1 MDTSMNVAVI
11 GAGTMGSGIAQVAAQ
26 AGHKVVLFDTR
37 KEAVDKALAGLR
49 KVLDRLVE
57 KGKFTAE
64 QADGIHGRITP
75 ASDLKDLAGSG
86 LVIEAIIEDLGIK
99 QKLFAELEGIVA
111 TDAILATNTSSLS
124 VTAIAGGLKHPERMV
139 GLHFFNPA
147 PLLPLV
153 EVVPGLAS
161 DDALASRCA
170 TLMTA
175 WGKVP
180 VLCKDTP
187 GFIVNRVA
195 RPFYGEAIRIYE
207 EGIADMPTID
217 AAMKSVGF
225 RMGPFELM
233 DLIGNDINFTV
244 TKTVWE
250 AFFYDPRY
258 KPSFTQQRQVE
269 SGRLG
274 RKSGRGYYVYDA
286 NGAIVPSPQTSAGSL
301 AEDPAGSRGTAGSLR
316 ASGDPAEVLQTA
328 GSPPSSGDPAEVS
341 MQIVERILAM
351 LINEAADALFW
362 QVASAKDIDLA
373 MTKGVNY
380 PKGLLAWADEQGAA
394 HWLAVLERM
403 QAETGEDRYRPSP
416 LLRRVAA
423 ASGRLA

>member
-1 MDTSMNVAVI
+1 MDSSMNVAVI

-37 KEAVDKALAGLR
+37 HEAVDKALVGLR
-49 KVLDRLVE
+49 KTLDKLVE
-57 KGKFTAE
+57 KGKLTAE

-111 TDAILATNTSSLS
+111 GDAILATNTSSLS
-124 VTAIAGGLKHPERMV
+124 VTAIAGRLKHPERMV

-161 DDALASRCA
+161 DEDLADRCA

-180 VLCKDTP
+180 VICKDTP

-225 RMGPFELM
+225 KMGPFELM

-274 RKSGRGYYVYDA
+274 RKSGRGYYRYDQRQGQEQVQEPVPTA
-286 NGAIVPSPQTSAGSL
+286 LSAIIT
-301 AEDPAGSRGTAGSLR
+301 
-316 ASGDPAEVLQTA
+316 
-328 GSPPSSGDPAEVS
+328 
-341 MQIVERILAM
+341 ERILAM

-380 PKGLLAWADEQGAA
+380 PKGLLAWAEEKGAA
-394 HWLAVLERM
+394 YWLGVLERL
-403 QAETGEDRYRPSP
+403 QAQYGEDRYRPSI
-416 LLRRVAA
+416 LLRT
-423 ASGRLA
+423 ASKGVSLIV

>member
-1 MDTSMNVAVI
+1 MDSSMKVALI

-26 AGHKVVLFDTR
+26 AGHSVVLYDTR
-37 KEAVDKALAGLR
+37 REAVDKALAGLR
-49 KVLDRLVE
+49 KTLDKLVE

-64 QADGIHGRITP
+64 QADGIHGRIAP

-99 QKLFAELEGIVA
+99 QKLFSELEGIVA
-111 TDAILATNTSSLS
+111 PDAILATNTSSLS

-161 DDALASRCA
+161 DETLASRCMA
-170 TLMTA
+170 LMTA

-180 VLCKDTP
+180 VVCKDTP

-217 AAMKSVGF
+217 VAMKSVGF
-225 RMGPFELM
+225 KMGPFELM

-274 RKSGRGYYVYDA
+274 RKSGRGYYSYAD
-286 NGAIVPSPQTSAGSL
+286 GAMPAFPAVDGAVSA
-301 AEDPAGSRGTAGSLR
+301 P
-316 ASGDPAEVLQTA
+316 
-328 GSPPSSGDPAEVS
+328 
-341 MQIVERILAM
+341 IVERILAM

-362 QVASAKDIDLA
+362 QVASATDIDLA

-380 PKGLLAWADEQGAA
+380 PKGLLAWSDEKGAA
-394 HWLAVLERM
+394 HWLGVLERL
-403 QAETGEDRYRPSP
+403 QAAYGEDRYRPSP
-416 LLRRVAA
+416 QLRRMA
-423 ASGRLA
+423 LA

>member
-1 MDTSMNVAVI
+1 MDTSMKVAVN

-26 AGHKVVLFDTR
+26 AGHNVLLYDTR
-37 KEAVDKALAGLR
+37 REAVDKALAGLR
-49 KVLDRLVE
+49 KTMDKLVE

-99 QKLFAELEGIVA
+99 QKLFSELEGIVA

-217 AAMKSVGF
+217 AAMKSIGF
-225 RMGPFELM
+225 KMGPFELM

-274 RKSGRGYYVYDA
+274 RKSRRGYYQYDA
-286 NGAIVPSPQTSAGSL
+286 NGAIVPSPQTKTSAGSL
-301 AEDPAGSRGTAGSLR
+301 VEDPAVSNAKTAGSLR
-316 ASGDPAEVLQTA
+316 ASGDPAEVSEPIT
-328 GSPPSSGDPAEVS
+328 
-341 MQIVERILAM
+341 ERILAM

-380 PKGLLAWADEQGAA
+380 PKGLLAWADEKGAA
-394 HWLAVLERM
+394 HWLAVLESL

-416 LLRRVAA
+416 LLRK
-423 ASGRLA
+423 ASTSGETLV

>member
-1 MDTSMNVAVI
+1 MNVAVI

-37 KEAVDKALAGLR
+37 REAVDKALTGLR
-49 KVLDRLVE
+49 KTLDKLVE

-99 QKLFAELEGIVA
+99 QKLFSELEGIVA
-111 TDAILATNTSSLS
+111 PDAILATNTSSLS

-161 DDALASRCA
+161 DDTLASRCV

-180 VLCKDTP
+180 VVCKDTP

-207 EGIADMPTID
+207 EGIADMVTID

-286 NGAIVPSPQTSAGSL
+286 SGAIVPRAAQTSAGPIGIGSL
-301 AEDPAGSRGTAGSLR
+301 AEDPSARAKTAGSLR
-316 ASGDPAEVLQTA
+316 ASGDPAEVSAL
-328 GSPPSSGDPAEVS
+328 
-341 MQIVERILAM
+341 IVERILAM

-362 QVASAKDIDLA
+362 QVASAQDIDLA

-380 PKGLLAWADEQGAA
+380 PKGLLAWADEEGAA
-394 HWLAVLERM
+394 YWLAVLERM

>member
-26 AGHKVVLFDTR
+26 AGHNVLLYDTR
-37 KEAVDKALAGLR
+37 REAVDKALAGLR
-49 KVLDRLVE
+49 KTMDKLVE

-99 QKLFAELEGIVA
+99 QKLFAELEDIVA
-111 TDAILATNTSSLS
+111 SDAILATNTSSLS

-225 RMGPFELM
+225 KMGPFELM

-274 RKSGRGYYVYDA
+274 RKSGRGYYRY
-286 NGAIVPSPQTSAGSL
+286 
-301 AEDPAGSRGTAGSLR
+301 AEDATPSFPTVT
-316 ASGDPAEVLQTA
+316 PEVA
-328 GSPPSSGDPAEVS
+328 AP
-341 MQIVERILAM
+341 IIERILAM

-380 PKGLLAWADEQGAA
+380 PKGLLAWADEKGAA
-394 HWLAVLERM
+394 HWLAVLESL

-416 LLRRVAA
+416 LLRK
-423 ASGRLA
+423 ASTSGETLV